1 LLPAVEVL
9 TSGETGV
16 GVWGVECE
24 REEAWEAMRVGIQ
37 AAEEKVDEM
46 MAVSDVPVGMK
57 AVKTKMMVE

>member
-1 LLPAVEVL
+1 
-9 TSGETGV
+9 
-16 GVWGVECE
+16 VECE